1 MRHVE
6 DFCNRRDALELYEDC
21 KAAGYARITAVNS
34 RTEEITAP
42 ALYNLTELQKD
53 ANRYHN
59 LTAIRVQEITQSLYE
74 KKLIS
79 ARALPAVCCPGQNV

>member
-21 KAAGYARITAVNS
+21 KAAGYARITAVSS

-42 ALYNLTELQKD
+42 ALYNLTGLQKD

-74 KKLIS
+74 K
-79 ARALPAVCCPGQNV
+79 N